1 MCDESRQVWYVCF
14 LLFSHTKKLQ
24 TIKKSFSLIYVKRL
38 NITSIIT
45 SQNKCNTEFPA
56 GAELDLLSFIL
67 FRMQKSVSL
76 ISSINSSAI
85 SYKDESLWFSSEWLY
100 FISLNSFIADSGK
113 HGSERFDSSS
123 FIPLQ
128 T

>member
-1 MCDESRQVWYVCF
+1 MSHVKSGMFVSYY
-14 LLFSHTKKLQ
+14 SHTQKKCKLS
-24 TIKKSFSLIYVKRL
+24 KRVFLYVKRL

-85 SYKDESLWFSSEWLY
+85 SYKDESLWFSSE
-100 FISLNSFIADSGK
+100 
-113 HGSERFDSSS
+113 
-123 FIPLQ
+123 
-128 T
+128 